1 MKWKLLLL
9 WEISSGISNSLLVLS
24 SWYPFITKERS
35 NMKISKLTL
44 QKQLK
49 CSNVVIRRWRC
60 HCARIMYIKK
70 KQSWTN
76 SKSFAFSFNL
86 ARWRELEIQVAS
98 QSNNLINMPWISSKD
113 SPDLT
118 ATDAMPLTLALWGC
132 GIPFHLFTPLV
143 SWWHFEWRTWQQILL
158 SFTSSRKEIFQFF
171 PDLSGNNKWFYPF
184 SSPPQCSWCRIWKS
198 TSSRNKLSCLW
209 VKMEKFTF
217 SVLLTH
223 CHR

>member
-1 MKWKLLLL
+1 
-9 WEISSGISNSLLVLS
+9 
-24 SWYPFITKERS
+24 
-35 NMKISKLTL
+35 
-44 QKQLK
+44 
-49 CSNVVIRRWRC
+49 
-60 HCARIMYIKK
+60 
-70 KQSWTN
+70 
-76 SKSFAFSFNL
+76 
-86 ARWRELEIQVAS
+86 
-98 QSNNLINMPWISSKD
+98 MPWISSKD

-132 GIPFHLFTPLV
+132 GIPFHLSTPLV

-209 VKMEKFTF
+209 VKWKSLLFLCCLLIVIVRESKAKFSGF
-217 SVLLTH
+217 SKFLSCPFHFHQHDLAAPPRCCRLVFIFST
-223 CHR
+223 